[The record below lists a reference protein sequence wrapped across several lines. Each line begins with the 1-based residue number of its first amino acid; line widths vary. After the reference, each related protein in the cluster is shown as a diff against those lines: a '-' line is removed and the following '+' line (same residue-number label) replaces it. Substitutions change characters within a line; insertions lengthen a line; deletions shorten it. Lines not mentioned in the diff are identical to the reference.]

1 MACDDKPW
9 WRLGSC
15 GTCVWSI
22 LLLFVLVLGAI
33 ITIVW
38 LISWHLQEWR
48 LTGQWVWCP
57 DNEAR
62 LEALEKEEEDRIE
75 KKFSF
80 EHTEDKLE

>member
-1 MACDDKPW
+1 MVVA
-9 WRLGSC
+9 
-15 GTCVWSI
+15 GTLQCSVWLI

-48 LTGQWVWCP
+48 VTGEWVWCP

-62 LEALEKEEEDRIE
+62 LEALEKEEEDRLE

>member
-1 MACDDKPW
+1 MACEDEGW
-9 WRLGSC
+9 WWPGPCS
-15 GTCVWSI
+15 VWSI

-62 LEALEKEEEDRIE
+62 LEALDKEEEDRLE